1 MAPWGQNLEEKL
13 QHLYTRNSR
22 SKVFQLERVRNFFD
36 RLNIQQ
42 KGNFIHVGGTNGKG
56 SVCAF
61 LSGGFQA
68 FGKKVGLYTSPHL
81 VRINERFQINRTPI
95 SDKELESLLDEIQP
109 IVDELSS
116 YDDNSYLSCFEI
128 LTAIGLLYFQRH
140 KVDIAIIE
148 VGLGGRLDATNVLT
162 PEISVITT
170 VGMDHEE
177 FLGETLEAIA
187 AEKAG
192 ILKPEIPVAIGE
204 TPSNA
209 RAIIEAR
216 AHTLHCPIIT
226 QKTFSPT
233 TLHSHFLKG
242 TEQASNL
249 ALVEAIGRYYVQKHH
264 LENEWE
270 RFREGVANATWNCR
284 WQTIIRN
291 GQEIILDSTH
301 NACGKPFL
309 EKNIQDWIQNHLK
322 LQGHHPR
329 VFCLLT
335 GMLGERRAA
344 ALLPMIQEYAQEITL
359 VKLHEP
365 RGLSLECYQKYLTNF
380 SGKIHWI
387 DELEIPQFFDQKLNP
402 KKPTPILVTGS
413 IHLVGAALKALEEK
427 DRNNSNPSC

>member
-22 SKVFQLERVRNFFD
+22 SKVFQLERVRNFFN
-36 RLNIQQ
+36 RLNIKL

-68 FGKKVGLYTSPHL
+68 LGKKVGLYTSPHL

-95 SDKELESLLDEIQP
+95 SDEELESILDELQP

-116 YDDNSYLSCFEI
+116 HDDNSYLSCFEI

-148 VGLGGRLDATNVLT
+148 VGMGGRLDATNVLT

-177 FLGETLEAIA
+177 FLGETLETIA
-187 AEKAG
+187 TEKAG
-192 ILKPEIPVAIGE
+192 ILKPEIPAAIGE
-204 TPSNA
+204 MPSNA
-209 RAIIEAR
+209 RTVIENC
-216 AHTLHCPIIT
+216 AHILNCPIIT
-226 QKTFSPT
+226 EKTFQPT
-233 TLHSHFLKG
+233 TLYSHFLKG
-242 TEQASNL
+242 AEQAANL
-249 ALVEAIGRYYVQKHH
+249 ALVESIGHYYLQKHH
-264 LENEWE
+264 LKYEWE

-284 WQTIIRN
+284 WQTITQN
-291 GQEIILDSTH
+291 GKEIILDSTH

-309 EKNIQDWIQNHLK
+309 EKNIKEWIQKNVG
-322 LQGHHPR
+322 LQKHHPR

-344 ALLPMIQEYAQEITL
+344 SLLPLIQEYAQEITL

-365 RGLSLECYQKYLTNF
+365 RGLSLERYLQYLPNF

-387 DELEIPQFFDQKLNP
+387 DESEIPQFFEQKLNQ
-402 KKPTPILVTGS
+402 KESTPILVTGS
-413 IHLVGAALKALEEK
+413 IHLVGAALRALEEK
-427 DRNNSNPSC
+427 DRSDSNSRG